1 MERRKEQRVSL
12 SESVRVTILGEQP
25 ITADGELINLSGKG
39 ARIAVPAVI
48 APGTLL
54 RVDMKDS
61 ILLGEVSHWRKHGG
75 EIQIGV
81 QIEHVL
87 TNLQQLA
94 KLRDS
99 LLEESSPLE
108 RASTS
113 VR

>member
-1 MERRKEQRVSL
+1 VERRKEQRIS
-12 SESVRVTILGEQP
+12 SHEPVRVTILGEQQ
-25 ITADGELINLSGKG
+25 TNVEGRLINRSGNG
-39 ARIAVPAVI
+39 IGIAVPSLI

-54 RVDMKDS
+54 RVDIEDS
-61 ILLGEVSHWRKHGG
+61 ILLGEVSHWRKHKG

-87 TNLQQLA
+87 ANLRQLA

-99 LLEESSPLE
+99 LLKESSPRE
-108 RASTS
+108 RPLTS